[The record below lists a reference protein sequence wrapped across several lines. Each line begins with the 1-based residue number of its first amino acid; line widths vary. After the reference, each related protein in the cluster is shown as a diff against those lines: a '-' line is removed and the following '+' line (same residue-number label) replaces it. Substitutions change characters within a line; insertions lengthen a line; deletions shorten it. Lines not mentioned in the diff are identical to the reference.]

1 MSTLFKTEAELKDF
15 LSTTAGFKLPQ
26 LQASFKRAMTRHI
39 REALGLAQLTALSQA
54 YDAGTLDAASTAL
67 LDAVRTALV
76 AFAAGYYVTGGGV
89 QLGATG
95 PMQSESTTLKPAS
108 RQSLV
113 DMNEANEAAGFEAL
127 EALFELLEDN
137 RADYPLWADSDACTV
152 LHGQFLATAKEFDK
166 LVFINR
172 SRRRFLELQPTM
184 RDIEH
189 LVLGPL
195 MGKALVQ
202 ELRAQLTA
210 ATVTVLNIELL
221 SYVRPVVANLA
232 ISDDEDRQA
241 NGAAYLEELRE
252 FLYERADDYPLF
264 KSSTAYKPAIPVLL
278 QQQTEWGFLAAF

>member
-1 MSTLFKTEAELKDF
+1 MSTLFKTEAELKDY
-15 LSTTAGFKLPQ
+15 LSTTSGFKLSQ
-26 LQASFKRAMTRHI
+26 LQPSFNRALTRYL
-39 REALGLAQLTALSQA
+39 REALGLVQLTALSQA

-76 AFAAGYYVTGGGV
+76 AFAAGYYANGAGV

-95 PMQSESTTLKPAS
+95 PVQSESATLKPAG
-108 RQSLV
+108 RVALA
-113 DMNEANEAAGFEAL
+113 DMGEANEAAGFEAL

-137 RADYPLWADSDACTV
+137 RADYPLWASSDACTV
-152 LHGQFLATAKEFDK
+152 LHGQFLATATEFDK

-184 RDIEH
+184 RDIER

-195 MGKALVQ
+195 MGAPLVQ

-232 ISDDEDRQA
+232 IRDDEDRQA
-241 NGAAYLEELRE
+241 TGAAYLAELRE

-264 KSSTAYKPAIPVLL
+264 KTSTAYQPAIPVLL
-278 QQQTEWGFLAAF
+278 QQDASWGFYAPM